1 MKIALYFILFVGFMI
16 TVTVIDKLTSGPLVE
31 LGKEEKRDGAFIMSN
46 EVVKYDSKRY
56 LNKLTRESEVY
67 KTKYSK
73 SDKASYQK
81 FTNESEIERVKV
93 VKGEEDSQN
102 TIVENKGIAEPRAD
116 VAESRTDLKESSKE
130 LIYEGDEYS
139 VFSYVKGTVKYEN
152 KIWFDYMNPPSKKL
166 KRKEYKNIWKKK
178 GCCLW
183 RNGEFYEVV
192 LESNLFF
199 KVGRKK
205 IPVK

>member
-1 MKIALYFILFVGFMI
+1 MKIALYFIFFVGFMI

-31 LGKEEKRDGAFIMSN
+31 LGKKEKRDGAFIMSN
-46 EVVKYDSKRY
+46 EVVTYDSQGY

-93 VKGEEDSQN
+93 VKGEEENQK
-102 TIVENKGIAEPRAD
+102 TIVENKSNAEPRTD
-116 VAESRTDLKESSKE
+116 VKTSSKE

-139 VFSYVKGTVKYEN
+139 VFSYVKGKVKYEN

-166 KRKEYKNIWKKK
+166 QREEYKNIWKKK

-205 IPVK
+205 LPVK